1 MLTFGCLLDLS
12 NSTTIYLFFF
22 IVKNPATVYMWCYRI
37 IDTTCM
43 PDFKIVILPYCRHLL
58 FYIMFTPIYIY
69 VSKHCWYFYGSQPKL
84 NGLSFSRS
92 WITLFGILWLG
103 TGFESVS
110 HQMMEHLLS
119 GCPLQ
124 PLLPLSISVDIT
136 IYKTMWRVLNQNLTV
151 GLFHIWSS
159 ANLDQ
164 CFNWSINVLAKLV
177 LGKMNINSWFIRTN
191 KVPRTWIW
199 FYSLFIR
206 TLKKYLITG
215 LVFEK
220 ELSYSINGE
229 AWKKLQWL
237 WKE

>member
-1 MLTFGCLLDLS
+1 MDNNNDLLALND
-12 NSTTIYLFFF
+12 
-22 IVKNPATVYMWCYRI
+22 
-37 IDTTCM
+37 
-43 PDFKIVILPYCRHLL
+43 
-58 FYIMFTPIYIY
+58 
-69 VSKHCWYFYGSQPKL
+69 PKL
-84 NGLSFSRS
+84 YVQSTRFCFPNAKYTYFVIWTILFVYSGLSFSRS

-151 GLFHIWSS
+151 GLFHIWNS

-199 FYSLFIR
+199 FYSLFIGVKPEVEPR
-206 TLKKYLITG
+206 GHQMDRVSPPL
-215 LVFEK
+215 
-220 ELSYSINGE
+220 
-229 AWKKLQWL
+229 
-237 WKE
+237 